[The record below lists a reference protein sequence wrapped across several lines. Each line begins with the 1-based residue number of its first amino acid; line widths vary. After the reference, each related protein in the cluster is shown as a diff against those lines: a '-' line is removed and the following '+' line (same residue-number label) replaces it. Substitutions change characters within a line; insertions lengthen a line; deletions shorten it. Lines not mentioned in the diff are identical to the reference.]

1 MVMFSFIKVKSN
13 PDFQFPNPDVPYP
26 HNHPEPTKRHVR
38 YCTFL
43 RFSQALDIKCFII
56 VQYDNAVYISP
67 LHIQM
72 LSILSYQ

>member
-1 MVMFSFIKVKSN
+1 MLKVKST

-26 HNHPEPTKRHVR
+26 HNHPEPIKPDVR

-43 RFSQALDIKCFII
+43 RFSQAPDIKLFII
-56 VQYDNAVYISP
+56 VQYDNAVYISL

>member
-1 MVMFSFIKVKSN
+1 MVMFSFVKVKST
-13 PDFQFPNPDVPYP
+13 PDFQFRNPDVPYP
-26 HNHPEPTKRHVR
+26 HNHPEPIKPDVR
-38 YCTFL
+38 YIFKIL
-43 RFSQALDIKCFII
+43 APDIKCFII